1 MPLPKSCTV
10 IRTLAAQLVALARNR
25 YDASLVLHA
34 SHRIDPVHYQVQQY
48 LLELDAVAGY
58 ARQVFGQS
66 CSHFDA
72 VLGQL
77 LGRQQ
82 RWLFCAR
89 VQLLKQRGNWR
100 PSQSSSRW

>member
-1 MPLPKSCTV
+1 
-10 IRTLAAQLVALARNR
+10 
-25 YDASLVLHA
+25 
-34 SHRIDPVHYQVQQY
+34 
-48 LLELDAVAGY
+48 
-58 ARQVFGQS
+58 
-66 CSHFDA
+66 

-82 RWLFCAR
+82 RWFFCAR

>member
-1 MPLPKSCTV
+1 V
-10 IRTLAAQLVALARNR
+10 IRTDGWPPNWSRWPAIV

-82 RWLFCAR
+82 RWFFCAR

>member
-10 IRTLAAQLVALARNR
+10 IRTDGWPPNWSRWPAIV

-72 VLGQL
+72 VLGQFAVRKSEHL
-77 LGRQQ
+77 ANHITELEGN
-82 RWLFCAR
+82 LFR
-89 VQLLKQRGNWR
+89 
-100 PSQSSSRW
+100 